1 MDVRMGMNGILLFY
15 TYSKEPM
22 VSGAP
27 GGWMRT
33 MIKAVHMDETGKVL
47 AYAPRQS
54 SAYVAGGWRMQISD
68 LFF

>member
-1 MDVRMGMNGILLFY
+1 MGMNGILLFY

-54 SAYVAGGWRMQISD
+54 SAYVAGG
-68 LFF
+68 